1 MVEREGEEGVLHY
14 DLDLQC
20 ISQIEVSKCD
30 INTVV
35 NIKDS
40 FTIA

>member
-20 ISQIEVSKCD
+20 ISQILVSKL
-30 INTVV
+30 V
-35 NIKDS
+35 NVTSTPKAFI
-40 FTIA
+40 